1 MNEEDEEKEKWK
13 RPPSSYGSMKSE
25 SDDMENNVE
34 EKQEAADVVAK
45 LPEPRAPTGT
55 GIQIKDRSES
65 PETLYTMTTQQTR
78 APGAVV
84 IDTSSVDLEDF
95 YKDEEDEEEDEYLI
109 TNSPEPPEPIEPDDP
124 LPDENSQPGRLHPEQ
139 DLPHVFK
146 EQQLPTSL
154 LQLWGD
160 FGVKVYFT
168 AETVVA
174 VMDTCVTHSYC
185 FYFGCKLCS
194 AGQDRALTHTITN
207 LENINKKPEAEEL
220 SNMCKR
226 ALMRFRLQQ
235 ALFRKHQVIREG
247 VIQAGRQNFLD
258 KVFVEPEISTSG
270 CGGIYPTHDLRPPAS
285 PVPVPSPD
293 TFVGLNNLIRLKKD
307 DGAPVRTVVTTGLP
321 GVGMTVCVGKFCL
334 DWAEQRA
341 NKDIQF
347 VIKLSFRSLWVLRNK
362 HLPPSQT
369 MSIME
374 IIEYFYSDCKDVKPF
389 LEEDECKFLIIM
401 DSFDRYQSPLDW
413 ENAPVIHDNETPAHP
428 DVLVVNI
435 IRGTVLRGARLWI
448 LGRRG
453 AVSQIP
459 SKFIDAVTEI
469 QGFNDDMK
477 ESYLKKRWQS
487 DTDLGAKILS
497 HFKRL
502 PTLVMAARH
511 PFVCWMVA
519 TVFERCYR
527 YRGYGKDPPRLTPFY
542 VNILMVQMNRRLQ
555 FYYDRRENELKWST
569 DDKNLVVQLGRMAL
583 KMLEK
588 DTSVFY
594 EDDLREYGLKLN
606 EVAVLCGMCTAL
618 PAPAANGRTVY
629 SFIHFTFQE
638 FMAALYV
645 FAMFRT
651 EEKNVLD
658 SGILHMPKIFAS
670 KEQTRSIAG
679 LIQCALV
686 RTFNHPLGHFDMFLR
701 FLCGL
706 LSPDC
711 HDNQLCGY
719 LFRQNAPKVGGLD
732 QARRLLE
739 QTIQKAPPERVDN
752 LKECLREMTQSDE

>member
-1 MNEEDEEKEKWK
+1 MDPDTEVESIFQRKDEMDEEDEEKEKWK

-25 SDDMENNVE
+25 SDDMEDNVE

-55 GIQIKDRSES
+55 GIQMKDRPES

-84 IDTSSVDLEDF
+84 IDTSSVDLDF
-95 YKDEEDEEEDEYLI
+95 YEDEEDEEEDEYLI

-124 LPDENSQPGRLHPEQ
+124 MPDENSQPGRLHPEQ
-139 DLPHVFK
+139 DLPHIFRNIQSILSPLSWEEMLKFK
-146 EQQLPTSL
+146 SWFYQWEPDLKLNQMYDGDILDFVDRL
-154 LQLWGD
+154 LEVL
-160 FGVKVYFT
+160 
-168 AETVVA
+168 
-174 VMDTCVTHSYC
+174 
-185 FYFGCKLCS
+185 
-194 AGQDRALTHTITN
+194 GQDRALTHTITS

-220 SNMCKR
+220 SNKCKR

-247 VIQAGRQNFLD
+247 VIQAGKQNFLD

-270 CGGIYPTHDLRPPAS
+270 CGGIYPTHDLRPPPS

-321 GVGMTVCVGKFCL
+321 GVGMSVCVAKFCL

-341 NKDIQF
+341 NK
-347 VIKLSFRSLWVLRNK
+347 
-362 HLPPSQT
+362 
-369 MSIME
+369 
-374 IIEYFYSDCKDVKPF
+374 
-389 LEEDECKFLIIM
+389 
-401 DSFDRYQSPLDW
+401 
-413 ENAPVIHDNETPAHP
+413 NAPVINDNNTPAHP

-477 ESYLKKRWQS
+477 ESYLKNRWQS
-487 DTDLGAKILS
+487 NADLGAKILS

-542 VNILMVQMNRRLQ
+542 VNIMMVQMNRRLQ
-555 FYYDRRENELKWST
+555 FYYDKRENELKWST

-594 EDDLREYGLKLN
+594 EDDVREHGLTFS

-618 PAPAANGRTVY
+618 PAPAADGRTVY

-645 FAMFRT
+645 FTMFRT

-658 SGILHMPKIFAS
+658 SGIWHMPKIFAS
-670 KEQTRSIAG
+670 KEQTKSIAG

-732 QARRLLE
+732 QAQRLLE